1 MWLLLPPGVKVL
13 RFTQW
18 QRIWGDTRNAAMYPR
33 TLEERSTPS
42 SHSYLR
48 KDGVSVEHMV
58 ALANKV
64 RRARSGDG
72 EVTQC

>member
-1 MWLLLPPGVKVL
+1 LKVL

-18 QRIWGDTRNAAMYPR
+18 QRVWGDTNNAQMRPR

-48 KDGVSVEHMV
+48 KDGVAVEHMV

-64 RRARSGDG
+64 RQGDW
-72 EVTQC
+72 VALMCS